1 MPSLGAEGHSIAH
14 ENTMNAI
21 AALPSLTVAP
31 RARVTRKVAA
41 KARAVRPDPAGR
53 GDERS
58 RTAPLSRIFP
68 EWLGCVESAR
78 SRRPRDAPTC
88 RDPRGDRATH
98 TARSPPLHPRSPRET
113 QARFTVMAQKQ
124 VRLGRAIHAHP
135 RTRDPRQRG
144 SLDILGARMSPSPCV
159 SSPRFFP
166 PHVRVFLARK
176 KDTPLTFSA
185 LLLRTRLV
193 RVRLESR
200 SLPPRRFP
208 SSSSLRPPRLSRSRP
223 PTPRTR
229 ATCSAPS
236 TPAWWAT

>member
-1 MPSLGAEGHSIAH
+1 MTGRGFFFFDKKVLNSPRMALSHVACRAHLVRLSISLIQVMPSLGAEGHSIAH

-88 RDPRGDRATH
+88 RDPCGDRATH

-144 SLDILGARMSPSPCV
+144 SLDILGARMSPSPRV

-166 PHVRVFLARK
+166 PHVRVF
-176 KDTPLTFSA
+176 
-185 LLLRTRLV
+185 
-193 RVRLESR
+193 
-200 SLPPRRFP
+200 
-208 SSSSLRPPRLSRSRP
+208 
-223 PTPRTR
+223 
-229 ATCSAPS
+229 
-236 TPAWWAT
+236 

>member
-1 MPSLGAEGHSIAH
+1 
-14 ENTMNAI
+14 MNAI

-58 RTAPLSRIFP
+58 LTAPLSRIFP

-144 SLDILGARMSPSPCV
+144 SLDILGARMSPSPRV

-166 PHVRVFLARK
+166 PTCEFEARQK
-176 KDTPLTFSA
+176 RHPLTFSA
-185 LLLRTRLV
+185 LFSV
-193 RVRLESR
+193 PVSSASVSESR
-200 SLPPRRFP
+200 RRPPRRFP

>member
-1 MPSLGAEGHSIAH
+1 
-14 ENTMNAI
+14 MNAI

-144 SLDILGARMSPSPCV
+144 SLDILGPRMSPSPA
-159 SSPRFFP
+159 FP
-166 PHVRVFLARK
+166 VQGFSHPTCEFEARQK
-176 KDTPLTFSA
+176 RHPLTFSA
-185 LLLRTRLV
+185 LFSV
-193 RVRLESR
+193 PVSSASVSESR
-200 SLPPRRFP
+200 RRPPRRFP

>member
-1 MPSLGAEGHSIAH
+1 
-14 ENTMNAI
+14 MNAI

-144 SLDILGARMSPSPCV
+144 SLDILVRPNVAF
-159 SSPRFFP
+159 SPRFQSKVFP
-166 PHVRVFLARK
+166 TPRASFLGSQKRH
-176 KDTPLTFSA
+176 PLTFSA

-193 RVRLESR
+193 RVRLRSR

>member
-1 MPSLGAEGHSIAH
+1 MPNSSRLAQKNPGRRRTSYGAQSRSLSGPSREAFMSLIQVMPSLGAEGHSIAH

-41 KARAVRPDPAGR
+41 KARAVRPDPADR

-58 RTAPLSRIFP
+58 RTAPVWRIFP

-78 SRRPRDAPTC
+78 SRRPRDAPGC

-98 TARSPPLHPRSPRET
+98 TARSPPLHPRSPREP

-124 VRLGRAIHAHP
+124 VRLGRAIHAYP

-144 SLDILGARMSPSPCV
+144 SLGPRIPSSPRV
-159 SSPRFFP
+159 SSRRFFP
-166 PHVRVFLARK
+166 PHRA
-176 KDTPLTFSA
+176 SS
-185 LLLRTRLV
+185 RLV
-193 RVRLESR
+193 KKE
-200 SLPPRRFP
+200 
-208 SSSSLRPPRLSRSRP
+208 
-223 PTPRTR
+223 TR
-229 ATCSAPS
+229 
-236 TPAWWAT
+236 